1 MIPSRIHKVLSTMAA
16 HRVQALLMGGQA
28 CVLYGAAEFSRD
40 VDFSIL
46 PDAANMKRLKR
57 AMRELKARCIAVP
70 PFAVDYLLRGH
81 AVHFR
86 CHHPDAEEIRVDV
99 MACLRDMDDFAE
111 LWKRRTTLVSGDGTP
126 YELLSPAD
134 LVQAKK
140 TQRDKDWLMLRRLTE
155 VYYFQ
160 NRRSKTPDKIRF
172 WLKDL
177 RTPELLLEAAAAQPE
192 LSRELASER
201 PLLLPALANDR
212 AEVVRLLAQ
221 EEQALRERDRLYWLP
236 LKAELETLRHQRLR
250 RSRGK
255 S

>member
-1 MIPSRIHKVLSTMAA
+1 
-16 HRVQALLMGGQA
+16 
-28 CVLYGAAEFSRD
+28 
-40 VDFSIL
+40 
-46 PDAANMKRLKR
+46 
-57 AMRELKARCIAVP
+57 
-70 PFAVDYLLRGH
+70 
-81 AVHFR
+81 
-86 CHHPDAEEIRVDV
+86 
-99 MACLRDMDDFAE
+99 
-111 LWKRRTTLVSGDGTP
+111 
-126 YELLSPAD
+126 
-134 LVQAKK
+134 
-140 TQRDKDWLMLRRLTE
+140 MLRRLTE